1 MNGNPPH
8 AAAAGLTPARRV
20 VMVTSPGPE
29 PSLGDVA
36 LNLATVCAETGQRV
50 ALVSTSGLASPAD
63 SELPLTTHLWWKNW
77 PSPRSGDA
85 SSSTDG
91 ESATLVSGPLNPAD
105 VEELLGETS
114 APGVSRLD
122 MRYFV
127 GHPAQVVIRM
137 PEVLVALRQ
146 IVDVVILEIP
156 SYRSVHH
163 GEGLTPLADVVLV
176 VAERQ
181 TTTLNEAKET
191 SATLKR
197 LGAPVVG
204 MALTDGPPLESYVW
218 GVDSELEPAD
228 EPPSRDTTEELP
240 IVEPAG
246 VTRATPHDD
255 AFVVHH
261 PLPGA

>member
-1 MNGNPPH
+1 M
-8 AAAAGLTPARRV
+8 
-20 VMVTSPGPE
+20 
-29 PSLGDVA
+29 
-36 LNLATVCAETGQRV
+36 
-50 ALVSTSGLASPAD
+50 
-63 SELPLTTHLWWKNW
+63 
-77 PSPRSGDA
+77 
-85 SSSTDG
+85 
-91 ESATLVSGPLNPAD
+91 
-105 VEELLGETS
+105 EELLGETS

-156 SYRSVHH
+156 SYLSVHH

-176 VAERQ
+176 VAERE

-218 GVDSELEPAD
+218 GVDSELEPAG